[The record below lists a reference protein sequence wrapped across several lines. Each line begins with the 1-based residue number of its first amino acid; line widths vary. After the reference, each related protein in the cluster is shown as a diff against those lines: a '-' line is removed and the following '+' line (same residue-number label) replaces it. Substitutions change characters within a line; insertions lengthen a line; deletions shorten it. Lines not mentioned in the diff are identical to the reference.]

1 MRALVAV
8 LALSLLTMAALAST
22 PQVEAVAKA
31 FQSLASD
38 ANRLKTF
45 CELMKIDEQNEKPTS
60 PSSEA
65 QMDKL
70 LNELGADFQA
80 AWELVEDTDPASD
93 DAKYLML
100 H

>member
-1 MRALVAV
+1 M
-8 LALSLLTMAALAST
+8 
-22 PQVEAVAKA
+22 
-31 FQSLASD
+31 
-38 ANRLKTF
+38 KTF
-45 CELMKIDEQNEKPTS
+45 CELMQLDEQNEERTN
-60 PSSEA
+60 PSLET

>member
-1 MRALVAV
+1 VD
-8 LALSLLTMAALAST
+8 
-22 PQVEAVAKA
+22 
-31 FQSLASD
+31 SD
-38 ANRLKTF
+38 ANRMKTF
-45 CELMKIDEQNEKPTS
+45 CELMQLDEQNEERTN
-60 PSSEA
+60 PSLET